1 MYINIITPCS
11 RPENLFKI
19 AESINIPK
27 ENYKWIIV
35 FDAEVLP
42 ESPNILDLDINVE
55 MYAHKN
61 TNSIMGNSQRNF
73 AIDLIKKGYVY
84 FNDDDTLVHPE
95 LWNTIKDLSAD
106 FISFNQSFA
115 DGNLRLKCGRTDV
128 GFIDSHNFIVS
139 EQLIGNTRWKID
151 DYCADGIFADDCAKK
166 TNSKIFIDKVLSIY
180 NQLRP

>member
-35 FDAEVLP
+35 FDSEFLPDLSNVL
-42 ESPNILDLDINVE
+42 NLDINIE

-61 TNSIMGNSQRNF
+61 PNSIMGNSQRNF
-73 AIDLIKKGYVY
+73 ALDLVEDGYVY
-84 FNDDDTLVHPE
+84 FQDDDTLIHPE
-95 LWNTIKDLSAD
+95 LWNNIKHSNDD
-106 FISFNQSFA
+106 FISFDQAFTN
-115 DGNLRLKCGRTDV
+115 GTLRLKCGRTDV
-128 GFIDSHNFIVS
+128 GHIDSHNFIVS
-139 EQLIGNTRWKID
+139 KKTIGDTRWKID

-166 TNSKIFIDKVLSIY
+166 TNSKLFIDKVLSIY